1 MELRRALL
9 LFAIVLGVA
18 AVVASLS
25 SPGDRRDA
33 PESTPAAP
41 TARPDPT
48 AAGRLRVEFDAGAA
62 PATRRVPA
70 GRAATVVV
78 ESSRPGTIELQGLGL
93 IAPVEPLTPA
103 SFEVL
108 ATRPARHEVRLT
120 AADGERSREVGVLV
134 IGRSGSIR

>member
-9 LFAIVLGVA
+9 LFAIVLGLA

-25 SPGDRRDA
+25 SSGDRRDDRE
-33 PESTPAAP
+33 PTPAAP
-41 TARPDPT
+41 TARPEP
-48 AAGRLRVEFDAGAA
+48 AAGRRLRVQFDAGAA

-78 ESSRPGTIELQGLGL
+78 ESSRAGTIELQGLGL
-93 IAPVEPLTPA
+93 TAPVEPLTPA

-120 AADGERSREVGVLV
+120 AADEEESREVGVLV
-134 IGRSGSIR
+134 IGRSRSVR